1 MTSAQNILEQLIA
14 ATGQRGE
21 ARPPAELLSH
31 LGSLSDPLAAI
42 GDFDECNQLFGVFWS
57 MLPQIHEPGEG
68 PKLSDEFQSR
78 WVVTL
83 RWVIRE
89 LRQWT
94 PEGDE
99 KHHKLI
105 ACLTIVRGCKRGSP
119 AWELFPEDI
128 RQNQP
133 LMAAMETA
141 IRSSKCSFSARGA
154 GKAPVWEQEAVDEF
168 IEADKKED
176 WVAIYELWPQFE
188 ATIFSNTFLDL
199 AVSGLARFD
208 FDRLVEA
215 TADIHETAAA
225 MILAQAL
232 PTEQRLRV
240 AAASKSEHIRF
251 CFVLASIYRLPKT
264 ARLDDASASILSDLL
279 VSISGDAERWSEWMR
294 AFNRYPARHPA
305 LQAPL
310 GRALARIECAQQEAY
325 IDAIELGTY
334 PSECRDLVTE
344 CMTAFRDAAPTGVR
358 QKLWEIG
365 HRRWKVWYISAKNE
379 DSFAT
384 GIVLSYIDYAVMGYV
399 LECLTV
405 EQRVEEQNA
414 IRERLGNI
422 EHVWHASKMAML
434 SAWYRGLSELQPYL
448 QAEHVQAG
456 DKTWVATEYQFHPA
470 GAQIPYYQ
478 LMFEVRVLAK

>member
-1 MTSAQNILEQLIA
+1 MTSAQRILEQLITA
-14 ATGQRGE
+14 AGQPGDE
-21 ARPPAELLSH
+21 LPPAELLSH
-31 LGSLSDPLAAI
+31 LGSLSEPLAAV
-42 GDFDECNQLFGVFWS
+42 GDFDACNRLFGVFWS
-57 MLPQIHEPGEG
+57 TLPQIHEPGEG
-68 PKLSDEFQSR
+68 PKQSDEFQSH
-78 WVVTL
+78 WITTL

-99 KHHKLI
+99 KHRKLI
-105 ACLTIVRGCKRGSP
+105 ACLTIVRGCKRGAS

-128 RQNQP
+128 GRNLQ
-133 LMAAMETA
+133 LMEAMEA
-141 IRSSKCSFSARGA
+141 AVRSSKCSFSARGA
-154 GKAPVWEQEAVDEF
+154 GKPPVWEQEAVDEL
-168 IEADKKED
+168 IAADKKED
-176 WVAIYELWPQFE
+176 WVAIYELWPHFE

-251 CFVLASIYRLPKT
+251 CFVLVSLFRLPKT
-264 ARLDDASASILSDLL
+264 ARLDDAFAPILSDLL
-279 VSISGDAERWSEWMR
+279 VSVAVDADRWSEWMR
-294 AFNRYPARHPA
+294 AFNRYPVRHPA

-310 GRALARIECAQQEAY
+310 GRALARIDGAQQQAY
-325 IDAIELGTY
+325 IDAIDLGPY

-344 CMTAFRDAAPTGVR
+344 CLTAFRDAAPKDAR
-358 QKLWEIG
+358 QKLWGMG
-365 HRRWKVWYISAKNE
+365 HRRWKAWYFGAKDK
-379 DSFAT
+379 DSLAT
-384 GIVLSYIDYAVMGYV
+384 GIVWSYIDYAVMGYV

-405 EQRVEEQNA
+405 EQRVKEQNA
-414 IRERLGNI
+414 IRERLGEI
-422 EHVWHASKMAML
+422 QHVWHASKMAML
-434 SAWYRGLSELQPYL
+434 SAWYRGLSELQPYV
-448 QAEHVQAG
+448 QAEHIQAS
-456 DKTWVATEYQFHPA
+456 DNTWVSTNHHFYPA

-478 LMFEVRVLAK
+478 LRFEMRVFAK